1 MLGIFYDLI
10 HECVEVYMDDFTFY
24 GDTFEEVLGNLE
36 KDLIRYQETNLSLIH
51 EKCWMFITKGV
62 ALGHAIFATGIKVH
76 LPKI

>member
-51 EKCWMFITKGV
+51 EKC
-62 ALGHAIFATGIKVH
+62 
-76 LPKI
+76 